1 MRRPTSPRAR
11 VVAIAVTL
19 AAVVGTTAI
28 AAPKRWREIGSQ
40 LATRLEH
47 ELGLVRSSAEIHR
60 GLAAIDRERNSLQY
74 TAALLDHASSESM
87 RRLSAYAEG
96 SDERDAR
103 LRKRGRALY
112 KLSRGGAARLAFGES
127 LGDEAAGATADRLAR
142 SRALRDIV
150 RRDLDDMSSHRR
162 ARARARDEMLAAT
175 RELTALAT
183 VSQVFT
189 MQGEVLATATA
200 AVDPAVGRAVQE
212 RKVALRRTPASAR
225 KAQRELVRLVKANWK
240 ELESLRGLDGA
251 PRLHRPVSG
260 NVVGRFGA
268 YEDRVLRVPSMRNGV
283 EMLAKRDERVVAM
296 ARGRVVLV
304 TELPDYGQAVVIE
317 HGGGQYT
324 MTARLWKVAVE
335 TGAAVEPG
343 DLLGMVGPKAI
354 DDGLGNTVY
363 VELRH
368 GEKPVDPEPYLM
380 RARASKLRGMAK
392 RGKGKGDAVH
402 DPLAAELVI
411 EDAELEM
418 LDDEEASDAAMLR
431 VPADDPPMPGA
442 TPSDMPPSD
451 ETW

>member
-1 MRRPTSPRAR
+1 MRMPSPPRTR
-11 VVAIAVTL
+11 VLAIAVTL
-19 AAVVGTTAI
+19 AAIVGSTAI

-60 GLAAIDRERNSLQY
+60 GLAGLDRERNSLQY

-96 SDERDAR
+96 SDDREVR
-103 LRKRGRALY
+103 LRQRGRALY
-112 KLSRGGAARLAFGES
+112 KLARGGAARLAFGES
-127 LGDEAAGATADRLAR
+127 LGDETPGATANRLAR

-162 ARARARDEMLAAT
+162 ARSRARDEMLAAT

-200 AVDPAVGRAVQE
+200 AVDPAVGRAVVD
-212 RKVALRRTPASAR
+212 RKLALRRTPTAAR

-268 YEDRVLRVPSMRNGV
+268 YRDRVLGVPSMRNGV
-283 EMLAKRDERVVAM
+283 EMVAKRDERVVAM

-304 TELPDYGQAVVIE
+304 TELPDYGNAVVIE

-335 TGAAVEPG
+335 SGTAIEPG
-343 DLLGMVGPKAI
+343 DLIGMVGPKAI

-368 GEKPVDPEPYLM
+368 GEKPIDPEPYLM
-380 RARASKLRGMAK
+380 RARAAKARAKAARGAK
-392 RGKGKGDAVH
+392 SVK
-402 DPLAAELVI
+402 DPFAADVVI
-411 EDAELEM
+411 EDDDDLG
-418 LDDEEASDAAMLR
+418 LDDDDDAPTDDAIGDTIEDAPAAPDEAAPTDTIAL
-431 VPADDPPMPGA
+431 P
-442 TPSDMPPSD
+442 
-451 ETW
+451 W